1 MERNEEQDSAQ
12 LVVDLQH
19 ATATDSYGVMVKPY
33 KSQSQ
38 VAKQLEIMRKKRA
51 RERILNNVN
60 GHIAQCHTIYKFI
73 LSLLIWY
80 SMYYYYY
87 YYYEKLTTSPVAE

>member
-1 MERNEEQDSAQ
+1 MQ
-12 LVVDLQH
+12 LQLTVMVIQR
-19 ATATDSYGVMVKPY
+19 VMVKPY

-38 VAKQLEIMRKKRA
+38 VAKQLEIMQKKRA

-60 GHIAQCHTIYKFI
+60 GHVAQCHTIYKFI

-87 YYYEKLTTSPVAE
+87 YYEKLTTCTSPVAE